1 MYSNMECLPRI
12 CNGCVNPN
20 PALVEPRLVEPFVL
34 AASSICSEPTGREA
48 TDTLRASAALNLKKV
63 DSGWL
68 GWDFHLTSGATPTHN
83 NPNEC
88 VGVAPISAGKP

>member
-1 MYSNMECLPRI
+1 MEEFGAYL
-12 CNGCVNPN
+12 
-20 PALVEPRLVEPFVL
+20 L
-34 AASSICSEPTGREA
+34 CSKPTGREA

-68 GWDFHLTSGATPTHN
+68 GWDYQVASGATPTHN

-88 VGVAPISAGKP
+88 VGVAPFSSGTP